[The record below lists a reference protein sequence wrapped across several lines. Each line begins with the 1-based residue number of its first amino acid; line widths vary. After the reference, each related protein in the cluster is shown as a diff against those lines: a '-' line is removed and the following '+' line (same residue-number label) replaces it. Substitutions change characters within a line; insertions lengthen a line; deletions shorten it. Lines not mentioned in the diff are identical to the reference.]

1 MRCTSKSSTNVPAEV
16 SSPEYCAWPSRR
28 FAALFEVTCCTR
40 SSACGPRT
48 SISPMWLTSNK
59 PTRSRTARCSSM
71 TPEYSTGMSHPP
83 KSTIFAP
90 MLRCTAF
97 KGVFKRAIPL
107 FFDHRPEHVKAVTDA
122 AVGGSAQTRHGLEL
136 VGIDEHVFVN
146 DTIPDVKAD
155 DFADHDAA
163 AHGLV
168 ADLDNVVDSAL
179 QIDRRFEHA

>member
-1 MRCTSKSSTNVPAEV
+1 MSSTNPPV
-16 SSPEYCAWPSRR
+16 SYNSAEYCAWPSLSLEAS
-28 FAALFEVTCCTR
+28 FTVTCWTR

-48 SISPMWLTSNK
+48 SISPMWLTSNR

-71 TPEYSTGMSHPP
+71 TPEYSTGISQPP

-122 AVGGSAQTRHGLEL
+122 AVRGAAQARDGFQF

-146 DTIPDVKAD
+146 DTILHVKTD
-155 DFADHDAA
+155 HFADHDAA
-163 AHGLV
+163 THGPG
-168 ADLDNVVDSAL
+168 ADFDDVVDTAF
-179 QIDRRFEHA
+179 QVD